1 MSDPQGDV
9 IRPSLLASCNDE
21 RHEHYLDY
29 HSMTRRRLAR
39 FLCSV
44 LVLIKLVQ
52 GIVFPQWGRAV
63 KNLGGFGGAAPDAG
77 GGGGGHKSSTPATTA
92 VLPKTIPTAPSL
104 AVSIRKTSRED
115 LSKVAAF
122 LATAAAAS
130 SPAGGH
136 QVGFRARIDR
146 IFAKDDIQ
154 KLLESRYMAIYE
166 AQRSWNRLLSQHK
179 DDSVLI
185 QNNDND
191 DNKSKNDDD
200 PEKSLSSSSASML
213 LWRHWW
219 STSDRLRATIASA
232 VALTAEPTLFDQGS
246 TMDLTPQPYALQH
259 VQLTA
264 VPSRRRR
271 GINDITSN
279 NNNHI
284 NSNMPIG
291 FCEVAMEPPLGR
303 PLILNVAVD
312 PRYRR
317 RGVARRLLRTTERY
331 VRRHWEI
338 GSCVVEPGIGLY
350 VDPANTAALELYQS
364 LGYATVTANSSSSTA
379 DDDVAGMFVGPRDQQ
394 QQQNNGRSLTYMFK
408 AFRG

>member
-1 MSDPQGDV
+1 
-9 IRPSLLASCNDE
+9 
-21 RHEHYLDY
+21 
-29 HSMTRRRLAR
+29 MTRRRLAR

-44 LVLIKLVQ
+44 LVVIKLVQ

-63 KNLGGFGGAAPDAG
+63 KNLGGLVGGAAPDAG
-77 GGGGGHKSSTPATTA
+77 GGGGGGHKSSSTPAATA

-115 LSKVAAF
+115 LPKVAAY
-122 LATAAAAS
+122 LATAAA
-130 SPAGGH
+130 SPAGGY
-136 QVGFRARIDR
+136 QAGFRARIDQ

-166 AQRSWNRLLSQHK
+166 AQRSWNRLLAQQK
-179 DDSVLI
+179 VDSVLI
-185 QNNDND
+185 QNNDNN
-191 DNKSKNDDD
+191 DNKSNNDDG
-200 PEKSLSSSSASML
+200 PEMSLSSSSSSSSSML

-232 VALTAEPTLFDQGS
+232 VALTVEPTLFDQGS

-271 GINDITSN
+271 GIHDIDN
-279 NNNHI
+279 KNNHI
-284 NSNMPIG
+284 KNNHINNSNMPIG
-291 FCEVAMEPPLGR
+291 FCEVAMEPPWGR

-338 GSCVVEPGIGLY
+338 GSCVIEPGIGLY
-350 VDPANTAALELYQS
+350 VDPANTAALELYKS
-364 LGYATVTANSSSSTA
+364 LGYATVTANSSSTGSTA
-379 DDDVAGMFVGPRDQQ
+379 DDVVGMFVGPRDQQ
-394 QQQNNGRSLTYMFK
+394 QQQPNNGRSLTYMFK
-408 AFRG
+408 AFRR